1 MSYQGKVLITHPNC
15 PKDNPFYKSVIFIYQ
30 DNPRTGTLG
39 VIVNKPSKY
48 KVQDVCAEKNI
59 MYVNP
64 IPHIFHGGPVNPN
77 ALILLHTDEWQS
89 DNTIIV
95 HQGLCISSD
104 NVMLEN
110 ISKGKEP
117 KHWRLF
123 GGISGW
129 SPGQL
134 QQELSGKWPYR
145 PENSWLIA
153 DIDADFLFKVPFKS
167 QWNEACALAGNQMF
181 DQYF

>member
-1 MSYQGKVLITHPNC
+1 MSYQGKVLISHPNC
-15 PKDNPFYKSVIFIYQ
+15 PKDSPFYKSVIFIYQ

-59 MYVNP
+59 IFKNSTH
-64 IPHIFHGGPVNPN
+64 HIFHGGPVNPN
-77 ALILLHTDEWQS
+77 ALILLHTNEWSS
-89 DNTIIV
+89 DNTTPI
-95 HQGLCISSD
+95 HERLAISSD
-104 NVMLEN
+104 NAMLEL
-110 ISKGKEP
+110 ISQGREP
-117 KHWRLF
+117 KEWRLF

-129 SPGQL
+129 SQGQL
-134 QQELSGKWPYR
+134 NQEMSGKWPYR

-153 DIDADFLFKVPFKS
+153 DIDANFLFKVPFKH

>member
-1 MSYQGKVLITHPNC
+1 MSYQGKVLISHPNC
-15 PKDNPFYKSVIFIYQ
+15 PRDSPFYKSVIFIYQ

-59 MYVNP
+59 IFKNSTH
-64 IPHIFHGGPVNPN
+64 HIFHGGPVNPN
-77 ALILLHTDEWQS
+77 ALILLHTNEWSS
-89 DNTIIV
+89 DNTTPI
-95 HQGLCISSD
+95 HERLAISSD
-104 NVMLEN
+104 NAMLEL
-110 ISKGKEP
+110 ISQGREP
-117 KHWRLF
+117 KEWRLF

-129 SPGQL
+129 SQGQL
-134 QQELSGKWPYR
+134 NQEMSGKWPYR

-153 DIDADFLFKVPFKS
+153 DIDANFLFKVPFKH